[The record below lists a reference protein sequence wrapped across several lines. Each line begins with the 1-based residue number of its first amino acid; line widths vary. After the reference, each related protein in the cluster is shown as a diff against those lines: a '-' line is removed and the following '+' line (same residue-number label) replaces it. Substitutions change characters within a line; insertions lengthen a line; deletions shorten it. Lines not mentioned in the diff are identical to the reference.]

1 MEYDVIVVGAGP
13 AGSTTARECAL
24 RGMRVLMLDRAEF
37 PRDKP
42 CGGGVNVRTAR
53 LLPFEL
59 GGVVERTIHELQV
72 SVRAGKSYVRR
83 SDQPLTYMTQRRR
96 LDAYLAEQAV
106 HSGVTFRERTPVREV
121 DLEAGSVTIRAGTER
136 FRGRALVGADGA
148 NGKTARLAG
157 IPVERS
163 LGIALEGNV
172 DLASAGA
179 DQWRERFAVDV
190 GSSPGGY
197 GWLFPKGDHVNIG
210 VGGSWPVGPSL
221 RERLFRLTRFY
232 GFSPDALW
240 GLNGHPLPVYRRG
253 SVVQSGNVAL
263 VGDAAGFVDPLTG
276 EGIFSAV
283 KSGQIA
289 ARHLAGY
296 ASGAVSDLSGYGIEI
311 EQDLVLD
318 LLVSI
323 QLHQIFHLAPPVAAE
338 MVKRSSRMW
347 RLVCGLLTGHIG
359 YAGVKE
365 RSDVLARAIDLASA
379 VGRARTRLRADGWAG
394 MSGDSSS
401 PST

>member
-1 MEYDVIVVGAGP
+1 M
-13 AGSTTARECAL
+13 S
-24 RGMRVLMLDRAEF
+24 VLMLDRAEF

-42 CGGGVNVRTAR
+42 CGGGVNVRTAQ
-53 LLPFEL
+53 LLPFDL
-59 GGVVERTIHELQV
+59 GDVVERTIHELEV

-83 SDQPLTYMTQRRR
+83 SDEPLTYMTQRRR
-96 LDAYLAEQAV
+96 LDAYLAERAV
-106 HSGVTFRERTPVREV
+106 SSGVTFRERAPLREV
-121 DLEAGSVTIRAGTER
+121 DLQSGRVTVKAASEWFRA
-136 FRGRALVGADGA
+136 RALVGADGA

-172 DLASAGA
+172 HLSPGDQL
-179 DQWRERFAVDV
+179 QWRERFAVDV

-210 VGGSWPVGPSL
+210 IGGNWPVGPSL
-221 RERLFRLTRFY
+221 RDRLMRLTRYY

-240 GLNGHPLPVYRRG
+240 GLNGHPLPVYREG
-253 SVVQSGNVAL
+253 SAVQKENVLL

-276 EGIFSAV
+276 EGIYSAV

-289 ARHLAGY
+289 ARHLAAY
-296 ASGAVSDLSGYGIEI
+296 VSGAAGDLAGYRREI
-311 EQDLVLD
+311 ERDLVPD

-347 RLVCGLLTGHIG
+347 RLVCALLTGRIG

-365 RSDVLARAIDLASA
+365 RSAVLARAIDLASA
-379 VGRARTRLRADGWAG
+379 AGRARSRLSAEG
-394 MSGDSSS
+394 
-401 PST
+401 

>member
-1 MEYDVIVVGAGP
+1 MEYDVIVAGAGP
-13 AGSTTARECAL
+13 AGSTAARECAI

-42 CGGGVNVRTAR
+42 CGGGVNMRTAH
-53 LLPFEL
+53 LLPFDL
-59 GGVVERTIHELQV
+59 SDVTERTIHALHV
-72 SVRAGKSYVRR
+72 SVRAGKSYTRR
-83 SDQPLTYMTQRRR
+83 SDDPLTYMTQRRW
-96 LDAYLAEQAV
+96 LDAFLAEQAV
-106 HSGVTFRERTPVREV
+106 RSGVTFRERAPLREV
-121 DLEAGSVTIRAGTER
+121 ETGAGRVTVKAGNER

-172 DLASAGA
+172 SAA
-179 DQWRERFAVDV
+179 PAEVERWSDTFAVDV
-190 GSSPGGY
+190 GGSPGGY

-210 VGGSWPVGPSL
+210 VGGNWVVGPSL
-221 RERLFRLTRFY
+221 RDRLLHLTHYY
-232 GFSPDALW
+232 GFAPDALW
-240 GLNGHPLPVYRRG
+240 GVNGHPLPAYRKG
-253 SVVQSGNVAL
+253 SVVQRGNVIL

-289 ARHLAGY
+289 ARHLAAY
-296 ASGAVSDLSGYGIEI
+296 AAGAVNDLAGYTLEI
-311 EQDLVLD
+311 EEDLVPD

-323 QLHQIFHLAPPVAAE
+323 QLHQIFHIAPSIAAE

-347 RLVCGLLTGHIG
+347 RLVCALLTGRIG

-365 RSDVLARAIDLASA
+365 RSEVLAHAIDLVSA
-379 VGRARTRLRADGWAG
+379 AGRLKARLE
-394 MSGDSSS
+394 
-401 PST
+401 PVE